1 MQLLS
6 LATNSAVSAEATPEA
21 CAGEMLDAL
30 PPVMRMVRK
39 FMRSHR
45 QHGLSVPQFRAM
57 AFLRTTPAAKLS
69 AVADFLGAS
78 TPTTSRIVSGLK
90 AKGFIRR
97 DEGCKDRRCV
107 ELGLTP
113 RGVAVIDK
121 ARRATRGQLAKEL
134 AQLSDADRKAV
145 FRSMQAL
152 RALSV
157 PTMRIAHG
165 ENQSR

>member
-6 LATNSAVSAEATPEA
+6 LATNSGAGTEATPEA
-21 CAGEMLDAL
+21 CAAEMLDAL

-69 AVADFLGAS
+69 ALAEFLGAS

-97 DEGCKDRRCV
+97 DAGCKDRRCV
-107 ELGLTP
+107 ELGLTA
-113 RGVAVIDK
+113 RGVSVIDK
-121 ARRATRGQLAKEL
+121 ARRATSTQLAKEL
-134 AQLSDADRKAV
+134 ANLSDADR
-145 FRSMQAL
+145 QA
-152 RALSV
+152 
-157 PTMRIAHG
+157 I
-165 ENQSR
+165 

>member
-69 AVADFLGAS
+69 AVAEVLGAS

-90 AKGFIRR
+90 AKGLVHRA
-97 DEGCKDRRCV
+97 EGSKDRRCI

-121 ARRATRGQLAKEL
+121 ARRATRAQLAKEL
-134 AQLSDADRKAV
+134 GQLSDADRGAILQ
-145 FRSMQAL
+145 SMQSL
-152 RALSV
+152 RALFA
-157 PTMRIAHG
+157 PTMRLAHG
-165 ENQSR
+165 ED